1 MATSDAPSSRNC
13 GRTACRASSSIM
25 QYGHQWPRKKLITS
39 GPRARRSAELM
50 ICPSWFG
57 KAKAGARAPTP
68 SARSASVLSLKKAE
82 HMARLARLLYR
93 EGEHAHR
100 TPEGSAGVDRGRA
113 RHAGIAD
120 DSGADPAAP
129 GAARA
134 DHLAVQ
140 RGAGQYRGR
149 TETAHAG
156 ADDRE
161 VAGSLRAR
169 PPRRPLR

>member
-1 MATSDAPSSRNC
+1 MRRGRLDDPRRGTEGSR
-13 GRTACRASSSIM
+13 GSRGVDRLR
-25 QYGHQWPRKKLITS
+25 Q
-39 GPRARRSAELM
+39 ARRGREGRM
-50 ICPSWFG
+50 G
-57 KAKAGARAPTP
+57 KASLGSTIMLP
-68 SARSASVLSLKKAE
+68 STSVLSLKKAE

-140 RGAGQYRGR
+140 RGAGQY
-149 TETAHAG
+149 
-156 ADDRE
+156 
-161 VAGSLRAR
+161 
-169 PPRRPLR
+169 